1 MRSPATLFAASIMT
15 ALVTLSPAHAQNGP
29 NAFTF
34 IGWGDAPYVLPGD
47 YAKVDRLIAAM
58 NNAKPAFSIHVGDT
72 KAGGTPCTDEILKKA
87 FDQIQTAEHPVVYSI
102 GDNEWTDCHRKNAGG
117 FDPRERLAK
126 VRQMYFPAPGM
137 SLGRNPMKLE
147 SQSRLEPRFANFVE
161 NQRFVRNGVV
171 FVIPHVVGSNNG
183 LETGDKKAAEEF
195 FERDAANI
203 AWIEAGFDLAVDVDA
218 KAIVIAFQAN
228 LYDTR
233 RSAGTSIP
241 PSSGFYNTLRAISR
255 RTRVRQAYPRHAWR
269 SAFARARG
277 LPRSPVEARA
287 ERAALAALGRAQG
300 ARHAGDRRPRH
311 AGRVQLRAAD
321 RAGERGVLA
330 DASRTRWHL
339 LRASQVKRAACCRD
353 RGTHETRR

>member
-1 MRSPATLFAASIMT
+1 MRRAVTLFAASIVS
-15 ALVTLSPAHAQNGP
+15 ALLAPGAAHAQGGP

-34 IGWGDAPYVLPGD
+34 IGWGDVPYALPGD

-58 NNAKPAFSIHVGDT
+58 NQAKPAFSIHVGDT
-72 KAGGTPCTDEILKKA
+72 KSGGTPCSDEILRKA
-87 FDQIQTAEHPVVYSI
+87 FDQIQTVEHPVVYSI

-147 SQSRLEPRFANFVE
+147 SQAKLDPKFAKFVE

-171 FVIPHVVGSNNG
+171 FVIPHIVGSNNG
-183 LETGDKKAAEEF
+183 LEARDQKAAEEF

-203 AWIEAGFDLAVDVDA
+203 AWIDAGFKLARESGA
-218 KAIVIAFQAN
+218 KAVVIAFQAN

-241 PSSGFYNTLRAISR
+241 PSSGFFNTLRAIG
-255 RTRVRQAYPRHAWR
+255 TG
-269 SAFARARG
+269 ARAFG
-277 LPRSPVEARA
+277 KPVLVMHGDQH
-287 ERAALAALGRAQG
+287 ALELEGFRDHQLKLVQNVLRLQLWG
-300 ARHAGDRRPRH
+300 AHKVHGM
-311 AGRVQLRAAD
+311 RVIVD
-321 RAGERGVLA
+321 PDMPGVFSFAPLIVPENGA
-330 DASRTRWHL
+330 F
-339 LRASQVKRAACCRD
+339 
-353 RGTHETRR
+353 